1 MIKEYQ
7 LRKRQNSFEVVLNY
21 KGVKVKVAF
30 TGGNTYKGVYPKLRT
45 DNAFKMKAI
54 EASQLFKDKEVVLV
68 RTIDRESD
76 VKPVVQQRARRAT
89 VAPQPAKPAAKKV
102 EPAPAKAE
110 DDTTSMSFDNLGE
123 AIQYIAQQWQIG
135 VQTEAE
141 ARKVLKEHG
150 ITPRIKK
157 G

>member
-54 EASQLFKDKEVVLV
+54 EASQLFKDKEVVLF
-68 RTIDRESD
+68 RIIDQESD

-89 VAPQPAKPAAKKV
+89 VAPQSAKPVETEPAKV
-102 EPAPAKAE
+102 E
-110 DDTTSMSFDNLGE
+110 DDTTSMAFDNLGE
-123 AIQYIAQQWQIG
+123 AIQYIAQQWQ
-135 VQTEAE
+135 VSVRTEAE

-150 ITPRIKK
+150 INPKIRK